1 MRSHFSRPTA
11 RTPDVPCVVV
21 APINLTRFIVGVTVQ
36 VAVDVAEAETV
47 STPDANIDAIAEI
60 SESPKRTRV
69 AAAALDDESPAGSA
83 PPSRTRF
90 ESAVVMED
98 ADGAAD
104 PATVNLPL
112 AVTLDVTLEAAESSL
127 TRLIAVLDATAVEDT
142 SALLPRILEPLPIL
156 LDAVLDVP
164 LINAE
169 PSGTLRADAVV
180 DEDADVL
187 AEFGVI
193 FSGDTV
199 AEHETDAEADPLTI
213 VAASVEPKGVSANA
227 TMPYII

>member
-36 VAVDVAEAETV
+36 VAVNVAEAAMV
-47 STPDANIDAIAEI
+47 STPDATIDAIAEI

-69 AAAALDDESPAGSA
+69 AAALDDEPTAGSA

-199 AEHETDAEADPLTI
+199 AEHETDAEANPLTI